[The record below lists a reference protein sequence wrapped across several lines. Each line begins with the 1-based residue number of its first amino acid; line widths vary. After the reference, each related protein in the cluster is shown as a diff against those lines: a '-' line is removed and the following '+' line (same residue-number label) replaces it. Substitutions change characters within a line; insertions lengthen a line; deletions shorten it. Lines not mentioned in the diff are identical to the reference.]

1 MKDSKAPGVGA
12 VADFFTASE
21 GAGTDTMMLTELNTV
36 PRYRAEAEFMHVC
49 GSRTWVRSMAGR
61 RPFGDLDRLLRAASE
76 VWWRLDE
83 TDWQEAFSA
92 HPKIGATPS
101 SAWSAQEQ
109 SGMRRAS
116 AGVTTEL
123 EVANEEYL
131 AKFGYI
137 FIVCASGKSAED
149 MLAILRSRLSNP
161 PEREIRI
168 AAEEQDKIIRLRLE
182 KLLKT

>member
-1 MKDSKAPGVGA
+1 MTLA
-12 VADFFTASE
+12 
-21 GAGTDTMMLTELNTV
+21 ELNTV
-36 PRYRAEAEFMHVC
+36 PRYRAEAELIHIC
-49 GSRTWVRSMAGR
+49 GSRAWVRGMAGR

-76 VWWRLDE
+76 VWWSLDE

-101 SAWSAQEQ
+101 SGWSAQEQ

-123 EVANEEYL
+123 EEANEEYL

-137 FIVCASGKSAED
+137 FIVCASGKSADE
-149 MLAILRSRLSNP
+149 MLTVLRSRLANL
-161 PEREIRI
+161 PEREIRA
-168 AAEEQDKIIRLRLE
+168 AAEEQDKIVRLRLE